1 MKIPLPDGRYF
12 TEADD
17 GDHPRVAMVSAVL
30 AKNHFPDRSP
40 IGQRVM
46 IDDTDGDPR
55 PVEIVG
61 IVGPVKQTTLETQA
75 GPDLY
80 LPLRQIPKEGVPL
93 LRNSMYWIA
102 KMSPG
107 ASGVEPMLRDAIR
120 DVDGNVAAGGV
131 RPMPEFLSAAL
142 AARRF
147 SLLLIGSF
155 AGAALFLAAAGLY
168 AVMSYGI
175 QQRTR
180 EIGVRMALGATR
192 ASILRMIFT
201 EGGVLLLAGTAA
213 GLTLAIVTAKLIA
226 SQMYG
231 ISESDPV
238 SFITVSVT
246 LATIS

>member
-1 MKIPLPDGRYF
+1 M
-12 TEADD
+12 A
-17 GDHPRVAMVSAVL
+17 
-30 AKNHFPDRSP
+30 
-40 IGQRVM
+40 
-46 IDDTDGDPR
+46 
-55 PVEIVG
+55 EI
-61 IVGPVKQTTLETQA
+61 
-75 GPDLY
+75 
-80 LPLRQIPKEGVPL
+80 
-93 LRNSMYWIA
+93 
-102 KMSPG
+102 
-107 ASGVEPMLRDAIR
+107 
-120 DVDGNVAAGGV
+120 
-131 RPMPEFLSAAL
+131 LSAAL

-246 LATIS
+246 LATFDF